1 MVMDSHKA
9 DWKANPTLEDIV
21 AVDQWSRDA
30 IDKVLPKVNSMF
42 FINL

>member
-1 MVMDSHKA
+1 MVMDLHKN

-21 AVDQWSRDA
+21 SVDQWSRDA
-30 IDKVLPKVNSMF
+30 IDKVLPKVNSQF